1 MKGVLPLRVFITAFL
16 CMIIGAGAHTQNIY
30 PGKSW
35 KTALPEK
42 HGYDAKKLEEAR
54 KYIIDSMNTTG
65 LVVVVNGEII
75 FSYCSID
82 RVSYLAS
89 CRKSI
94 LAMMYGNYVKD
105 GTIDLN
111 KTINDL
117 GFDDVG
123 GLLPVEK
130 KARVIDLVTARS
142 GVYHIASNLGDDRA
156 NSPERGSKEPGEYFL
171 YNNWDFNVAG
181 AAFEKMTGR
190 NIFDA
195 FQTDIAEPIE
205 LQDFERSVH
214 VKAGDMELSRY
225 PSYHFHL
232 STRDM
237 ARIGYLMLRR
247 GNWDGRQVIPDDW
260 ADKIVSVVT
269 PLEEMNPVA
278 RRTGEFGYGYMWW
291 IFQGQ
296 ANIGAFAGGYMA
308 RGAIGQY
315 ITVLPA
321 ADMVIAHKT
330 DAIYG
335 RSSTWRTYYKLLQ
348 MITNA
353 RIAEEMQ

>member
-1 MKGVLPLRVFITAFL
+1 MKKTLLFKVYLTSLL
-16 CMIIGAGAHTQNIY
+16 CLIIGVGLEAQHIY

-42 HGYDAKKLEEAR
+42 YGYDAEKLLEAR
-54 KYIIDSMNTTG
+54 KYIIDSMKTTG
-65 LVVVVNGEII
+65 LVVVVGGEII
-75 FSYCSID
+75 FSYGSID
-82 RVSYLAS
+82 RVSYIAS

-94 LAMMYGNYVKD
+94 LAMLYGNYVKD
-105 GTIDLN
+105 GIIDLN
-111 KTINDL
+111 KTVEDL
-117 GFDDVG
+117 EFDDIG

-130 KARVIDLVTARS
+130 TARVYDLITARS
-142 GVYHIASNLGDDRA
+142 GVYHIASNEGDDRA
-156 NSPERGSKEPGEYFL
+156 NSPERGSKKPGEYYL

-205 LQDFERSVH
+205 LQDFCRSNH
-214 VKAGDMELSRY
+214 VKGGNMELSRY

-237 ARIGYLMLRR
+237 ARVGYLMLRK
-247 GNWDGRQVIPDDW
+247 GNWNGRQVIPADW
-260 ADKIVSVVT
+260 ATKIVSVVT
-269 PLEEMNPVA
+269 PLGEMNPVA

-291 IFQGQ
+291 IFQGK
-296 ANIGAFAGGYMA
+296 ASRGAFEGAYMA

-321 ADMVIAHKT
+321 ADMVIVHKT

-335 RSSTWRTYYKLLQ
+335 RSSTWKTYYKLLQ
-348 MITNA
+348 MISEDG
-353 RIAEEMQ
+353 IAK

>member
-1 MKGVLPLRVFITAFL
+1 MKKSLLFKVCLTSLLCLFIG
-16 CMIIGAGAHTQNIY
+16 IGLEAQQIY

-42 HGYDAKKLEEAR
+42 YGYDAEKLQEAR
-54 KYIIDSMNTTG
+54 KYIIDSMKTTG
-65 LVVVVNGEII
+65 LVVVVGGEII
-75 FSYCSID
+75 LSYGSID

-94 LAMMYGNYVKD
+94 LAMLYGNYVKD
-105 GTIDLN
+105 GTIDLK
-111 KTINDL
+111 KTIEDL
-117 GFDDVG
+117 GFDDIG

-130 KARVIDLVTARS
+130 TARVYDLITARS

-156 NSPERGSKEPGEYFL
+156 NSPKRGSKKPGEYYL

-181 AAFEKMTGR
+181 AAFEKMTGC

-205 LQDFERSVH
+205 LQDFDRSIH
-214 VKAGDMELSRY
+214 VKDGDMELSRY

-237 ARIGYLMLRR
+237 ARVGYLMLRK
-247 GNWDGRQVIPDDW
+247 GNWDGRQLIPADW
-260 ADKIVSVVT
+260 ADEIVSVVT
-269 PLEEMNPVA
+269 PLGEMNPAV

-291 IFQGQ
+291 IFQGE
-296 ANIGAFAGGYMA
+296 ANKGAFQGGYMA

-330 DAIYG
+330 DAVYG
-335 RSSTWRTYYKLLQ
+335 RSSTWKTYYRLLQ
-348 MITNA
+348 MITDA
-353 RIAEEMQ
+353 RLAE